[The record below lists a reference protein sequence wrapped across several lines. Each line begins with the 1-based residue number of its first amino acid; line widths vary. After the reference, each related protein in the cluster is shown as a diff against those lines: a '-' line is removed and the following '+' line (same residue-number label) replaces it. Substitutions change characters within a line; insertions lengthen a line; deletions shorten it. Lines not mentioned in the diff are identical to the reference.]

1 MFDTRKVGKKIA
13 ALRKERN
20 KTQMELAD
28 EMGVSYQAVSNWERG
43 NSMPDISKLPQLSLI
58 LGTSVDEIL
67 GESKEAQL
75 LEHVIAGTEQTFLKE
90 QETEVETIAG
100 VAPLMKPE
108 QTKKLVEHVVESK
121 EEQGE
126 DGFKGE
132 KKKISVKELTILAP
146 YLEENYLEEL
156 VEKGEFR
163 EDLYYRLNV
172 IPIWLP
178 PLRERRED
186 IPVLAEHFLN
196 KIAADLNREPKYLT
210 PEAMEAILR
219 YSWPGNIREL
229 ENVME
234 RVNILADRAQV
245 GRKDLPHYISENYTG
260 GSYEK
265 HGFAYGNSR
274 AENAAAGEGRISPQ
288 NSLSLPGDMGWEA
301 QELHPWEYYEKEI
314 IRRALE
320 TYGSFNGAGKALGL
334 THKTVASKA
343 RKYQLET
350 KR

>member
-90 QETEVETIAG
+90 QETEVETIAE

-108 QTKKLVEHVVESK
+108 QTKNVVESK

-132 KKKISVKELTILAP
+132 KKKISVKELTVLAP

-156 VEKGEFR
+156 VEKYGISS
-163 EDLYYRLNV
+163 DMHS
-172 IPIWLP
+172 
-178 PLRERRED
+178 
-186 IPVLAEHFLN
+186 LAALAPYLSENALD
-196 KIAADLNREPKYLT
+196 KIALESEGSMKELAALAPFLSENALDKIALESEGSMKELAALAPFLSEETLDEIARKVEEDPKSLT
-210 PEAMEAILR
+210 PLAPFLSKEILGKTVLKALEK
-219 YSWPGNIREL
+219 GNI
-229 ENVME
+229 ENCVSLYPFLDDE
-234 RVNILADRAQV
+234 TLKKIADRLMKEQGA
-245 GRKDLPHYISENYTG
+245 K
-260 GSYEK
+260 
-265 HGFAYGNSR
+265 
-274 AENAAAGEGRISPQ
+274 
-288 NSLSLPGDMGWEA
+288 SL
-301 QELHPWEYYEKEI
+301 Q
-314 IRRALE
+314 ALIP
-320 TYGSFNGAGKALGL
+320 FL
-334 THKTVASKA
+334 
-343 RKYQLET
+343 
-350 KR
+350 

>member
-90 QETEVETIAG
+90 QETEVETIAE

-132 KKKISVKELTILAP
+132 KKKISVKELTVLAP

-156 VEKGEFR
+156 VEKYGISS
-163 EDLYYRLNV
+163 DMHS
-172 IPIWLP
+172 
-178 PLRERRED
+178 
-186 IPVLAEHFLN
+186 LAALAPYLSENALD
-196 KIAADLNREPKYLT
+196 KIALESEGSMKELAALAPFLSENALDKIALESEGSMKELAALAPFLSKETLDEIARKVEADPKSLT
-210 PEAMEAILR
+210 PLAPFLSKEILGETVLKALEK
-219 YSWPGNIREL
+219 GNI
-229 ENVME
+229 ENCVSLYPFLDDE
-234 RVNILADRAQV
+234 TLKKIADRLMKEQGA
-245 GRKDLPHYISENYTG
+245 K
-260 GSYEK
+260 
-265 HGFAYGNSR
+265 
-274 AENAAAGEGRISPQ
+274 
-288 NSLSLPGDMGWEA
+288 SL
-301 QELHPWEYYEKEI
+301 Q
-314 IRRALE
+314 ALIP
-320 TYGSFNGAGKALGL
+320 FL
-334 THKTVASKA
+334 
-343 RKYQLET
+343 
-350 KR
+350 